1 MSMIANLNSIQNKY
15 QPGQACPESRRS
27 NVHDICDL
35 IHKLGDRLEAT
46 DGWLLTTIAFERHD
60 CLSKAS

>member
-15 QPGQACPESRRS
+15 QPGQACLESRRT

-35 IHKLGDRLEAT
+35 IHKLGDRFEAT
-46 DGWLLTTIAFERHD
+46 DG
-60 CLSKAS
+60 C